1 MLKNYYS
8 ILTGLISTIL
18 LTGTLSPALLI
29 QEAFADSFT
38 AVNSGS
44 WFSPLTWQGGISP
57 GANVVTGNS
66 VTINPGIAV
75 TIPSEVGNTGTI
87 TNFGTLSI
95 QNAGDSGIR
104 IFNGGV
110 LNNPGI
116 INLVNPGGTGM
127 TIGSPAAS
135 GTLINSGAVN
145 ILTSSINGGITVR
158 SQGVI
163 TNTGTITISNTVGTG
178 LDNIGT
184 ITNSGLIQIKCGGT
198 LSGTIG
204 GIAPINQCVF
214 SINDATPILE
224 GNIGI
229 TNADFTVA
237 LLDQTHSVP
246 VTINFVTSNGIG
258 PNAALAG
265 IDYTSNSGTL
275 TFAPN
280 VFTQSIPVSIFGD
293 AGFEPDE
300 TFFVNI
306 STPSFGIISDSQ
318 GIGTILNDDVSLPP
332 VAVND
337 SYTTN
342 EDTMLTVPTPGVLG
356 NDSDGDTPTITS
368 VLIAGPTH
376 GILTLNP
383 NGSFT
388 YTPNA
393 NYFGADSFT
402 YKAND
407 GANNSD
413 PATVSITILPIND
426 APKAINDSYIANEDV
441 TLVIPPPGILTNDS
455 DVDGISL
462 SSVLVAGPSNGII
475 VSNPSGSFSYTPN
488 ANYFG
493 ADSFTY
499 KANDGFL
506 DSNVAAVSITIN
518 PIDDIPV
525 ANDDTAT
532 TNEDVTV
539 TTNVLI
545 NDSGLGD
552 NGLVVTIDANA
563 GNGMV
568 IPNPD
573 NSITYTPNAD
583 FHGLDSYVYRVTDA
597 DGDGDTATVT
607 ITVNS
612 INDIS
617 VATDDATTT
626 NEDAAVVIS
635 VLTNDAV
642 LGDIPITIST
652 ELPPLHG
659 MIIINPDTTIT
670 YTPNAD
676 YFGPDSFLYR
686 ITDVDGDADTAT
698 VNVTINPINDIPTA
712 ISDAAVT
719 DEDSTIIIN
728 VLSNDILGNNPTI
741 GDQPIAVSLVGSAS
755 NGDVILN
762 PDHTVTYT
770 PNPDFNG
777 SDSFIYQITDA
788 NGDSATAIVEI
799 IINPINDVPIA
810 NDDSVVTNEDEL
822 ITIILLGSDVD
833 DDSLTFG
840 IISGPTNGGLGPII
854 PLSPVSTKVTY
865 TPNADYFGTDS
876 FTFNTNDGTIDS
888 DTATISITINPI
900 NDAPIANDDSVVTNE
915 DTTADFDVLT
925 NDSDVDVGDTK
936 SIVSFTQGT
945 TGGVSQNPDG
955 TLHYV
960 PAPNFDGVDTFTY
973 MIKDSAGSQDS
984 ATVTVVVGGED
995 DAPIANDDVY
1005 AINEDSILSVSISGV
1020 LGNDVD
1026 IDSPVLST
1034 VLISGPTHSQAFALS
1049 PDGSF
1054 TYTPN
1059 ANYFG
1064 ADSFSYQAFD
1074 GILYSNVATV
1084 SITVLP
1090 INDAPSADDDYA
1102 TTDEDIPITIPA
1114 LEGDFDIEGPL
1125 DIISIS
1131 LAAHGFV
1138 QIDGDAI
1145 RYFPDSNYYGSDSF
1159 TYTVRDTDGATISA
1173 TVFVTIAPINDEPF
1187 LISPIPDH
1195 ISDEDESV
1203 DIFLDGFFGDVD
1215 STLALSTDA
1224 PAWLTLSSGHLT
1236 GIPPLNFNG
1245 IIDITVTASDG
1256 SSLISDVFEL
1266 AISPVNDAPMAD
1278 DDSFSVNEDST
1289 LDVAVPGVLDGDT
1302 DIDSTSF
1309 VAILISGVS
1318 HGVLSLNPD
1327 GSFTYIPNADYNGA
1341 DSFTYKVNDGFDD
1354 SNIAT
1359 VSITINSVDDQPDAI
1374 NDTTIT
1380 NEDTIAITTVL
1391 SNDLNLGD
1399 GGIIIA
1405 IESQGALG
1413 TATANL
1419 DNTITYT
1426 PNTNQNGPD
1435 SYTYQITDS
1444 DGTAVTAIVNIH
1456 IIPINDSPVVT
1467 DDGPFSTNQN
1477 TPIEI
1482 LSLSLVSNDSD
1493 GGDGGPLVITQVQNS
1508 QNGNAVLDSIT
1519 NKVIFTPTPGFSGVA
1534 SFEYVMS
1541 DGTDS
1546 DVGLVTITIVPIS
1559 SVLLYCDNMTIEQ
1572 LISSGIYTVMDNR
1585 GGPSK
1590 NLKGTK
1596 NADLILLGNN
1606 GDKVEAKDGNDCV
1619 IGGADNDK
1627 IKGGKGNDQ
1636 IFGQGGADKI
1646 GGGQGNDKIYSGDGD
1661 DEVTSGKDNDTIDGG
1676 NGADKLHGNQGA
1688 DTINGGDGNDK
1699 IHGGHGN
1706 DIISGGAGTDL
1717 CRGGQGTNNIDPL
1730 SCEII
1735 KPMDDEDDDESED

>member
-8 ILTGLISTIL
+8 ILTGLISIIL

-44 WFSPLTWQGGISP
+44 WFSPSTWLGGISP
-57 GANVVTGNS
+57 GANVVAGNS
-66 VTINPGIAV
+66 VTINPGITV

-87 TNFGTLSI
+87 TNFGTLSV
-95 QNAGDSGIR
+95 QNTGDSGIR

-116 INLVNPGGTGM
+116 INLVNAGGTGM

-135 GTLINSGAVN
+135 GMLINSGTVN

-158 SQGVI
+158 SLGVI

-184 ITNSGLIQIKCGGT
+184 ITNSGLIHIKCGGT

-204 GIAPINQCVF
+204 GTAPINQCVF

-229 TNADFTVA
+229 TNADFVVT

-342 EDTMLTVPTPGVLG
+342 EDTMLTVPAPGVLG

-426 APKAINDSYIANEDV
+426 APKTINDSYIANEDV

-462 SSVLVAGPSNGII
+462 SSVLVAGSSNGML
-475 VSNPSGSFSYTPN
+475 VLNPSGSFSYTPN

-499 KANDGFL
+499 KVNDGFL

-518 PIDDIPV
+518 PIDDITV

-532 TNEDVTV
+532 TNEDVAV
-539 TTNVLI
+539 TTNVLV

-612 INDIS
+612 INDIP

-642 LGDIPITIST
+642 LGDIPITISA

-698 VNVTINPINDIPTA
+698 VNITINPINDIQTA

-728 VLSNDILGNNPTI
+728 VLSNDILGNNPAI
-741 GDQPIAVSLVGSAS
+741 GDQPITVSLVGSAS

-762 PDHTVTYT
+762 PDHTITYT

-777 SDSFIYQITDA
+777 ADSFIYQITDA

-810 NDDSVVTNEDEL
+810 NDDSVVTNED
-822 ITIILLGSDVD
+822 
-833 DDSLTFG
+833 
-840 IISGPTNGGLGPII
+840 
-854 PLSPVSTKVTY
+854 
-865 TPNADYFGTDS
+865 
-876 FTFNTNDGTIDS
+876 
-888 DTATISITINPI
+888 TA
-900 NDAPIANDDSVVTNE
+900 
-915 DTTADFDVLT
+915 ADFDVLT

-973 MIKDSAGSQDS
+973 MMKDSAGSQDS

-1005 AINEDSILSVSISGV
+1005 AVNEDSILSVSISGV

-1026 IDSPVLST
+1026 IDSPALST
-1034 VLISGPTHSQAFALS
+1034 VLISGPTHSQAFVLS

-1064 ADSFSYQAFD
+1064 ADSF
-1074 GILYSNVATV
+1074 
-1084 SITVLP
+1084 
-1090 INDAPSADDDYA
+1090 
-1102 TTDEDIPITIPA
+1102 
-1114 LEGDFDIEGPL
+1114 
-1125 DIISIS
+1125 
-1131 LAAHGFV
+1131 
-1138 QIDGDAI
+1138 
-1145 RYFPDSNYYGSDSF
+1145 
-1159 TYTVRDTDGATISA
+1159 
-1173 TVFVTIAPINDEPF
+1173 
-1187 LISPIPDH
+1187 
-1195 ISDEDESV
+1195 
-1203 DIFLDGFFGDVD
+1203 
-1215 STLALSTDA
+1215 
-1224 PAWLTLSSGHLT
+1224 
-1236 GIPPLNFNG
+1236 
-1245 IIDITVTASDG
+1245 
-1256 SSLISDVFEL
+1256 
-1266 AISPVNDAPMAD
+1266 
-1278 DDSFSVNEDST
+1278 
-1289 LDVAVPGVLDGDT
+1289 
-1302 DIDSTSF
+1302 
-1309 VAILISGVS
+1309 
-1318 HGVLSLNPD
+1318 
-1327 GSFTYIPNADYNGA
+1327 
-1341 DSFTYKVNDGFDD
+1341 TYKVNDGFAD

-1359 VSITINSVDDQPDAI
+1359 VSITINSVDDLPDAI
-1374 NDTTIT
+1374 GDTTIA
-1380 NEDTIAITTVL
+1380 NEDTVATTAIL

-1405 IESQGALG
+1405 IESQGILG
-1413 TATANL
+1413 TATVNL
-1419 DNTITYT
+1419 DNTITYTPNADLNGVDSYEYRITDVDGDTDTATVSITITPVNDIPTANDDSDITNEDTPVTTSVLANDVLGNNPVVGDQPIIVSITTQGAKGIATINAGNTITYT

-1456 IIPINDSPVVT
+1456 IIPINDPPVVT

-1482 LSLSLVSNDSD
+1482 LSLSLMSNDSD

-1508 QNGNAVLDSIT
+1508 QNGNAVLDSIN

-1546 DVGLVTITIVPIS
+1546 DVGLVTITIVPVS

-1572 LISSGIYTVMDNR
+1572 LISSGVYTVMDNR
-1585 GGPSK
+1585 GGLSK

-1619 IGGADNDK
+1619 IGGAGNDK

-1661 DEVTSGKDNDTIDGG
+1661 DKVTSGKDNDTIDGG

-1688 DTINGGDGNDK
+1688 DTINGGDGNDR
-1699 IHGGHGN
+1699 IHGGQGN

-1717 CRGGQGTNNIDPL
+1717 CHGGQGTNNIDPL